1 MSSGDCQIRNIQ
13 SLYSKSFF
21 KYLDLLLLNNIFL
34 QIKLL
39 NGVGIL
45 EAKRALNC
53 EKRKNYKFEITA
65 NMCDG
70 SKSEKYVLIFS

>member
-1 MSSGDCQIRNIQ
+1 MSSGDYQIRNIQ
-13 SLYSKSFF
+13 SLHSKQFLKYFF
-21 KYLDLLLLNNIFL
+21 LLVLKTFFLL
-34 QIKLL
+34 QIKLS

-53 EKRKNYKFEITA
+53 EKRKNYKFEIIA

-70 SKSEKYVLIFS
+70 SKSER